1 MMSSIIIPKSSK
13 YLHLS
18 LFFLFTLSLNIH
30 AEKFW
35 FAPEPIHSLLVKIEN
50 TRSEIKRAENSI
62 KEETGIYDWETTD
75 EYQERLQDIIQSQ
88 TAEQRNQLQQ
98 LIEELSSTRFSLS
111 GELLSYDIQSYRRDA
126 RIWPIEIQ
134 TSLAGFVRNRYG
146 IKTIAEWNLNR
157 VESVKDSYLQLEQ
170 AANSDTLEV
179 RLIFNIEHLN
189 EELTEKYVE
198 GCRYRIDSYQLDLF
212 DKSVDRSFGKVSE
225 VPLNTILFS
234 PERVVVRYK
243 VGDTGPS
250 GGYVIRDKGYDRVS
264 ERYVEAHRRKVA
276 IGGQRGAENYCAE
289 LTKNGFSDWRL
300 PSTRELKKIA
310 SMALRFGDYEIDRA
324 YWAKNRYESVYL
336 TTGTAVN
343 TKRSKQCYIV
353 PVRDF

>member
-1 MMSSIIIPKSSK
+1 MRNSSK
-13 YLHLS
+13 YLHLC
-18 LFFLFTLSLNIH
+18 LIFFFILTIDIH

-35 FAPEPIHSLLVKIEN
+35 FAPEPIHSLLTKIES
-50 TRSEIKRAENSI
+50 TRSELKIAENSI

-75 EYQERLQDIIQSQ
+75 EYQERLHNLILSK
-88 TAEQRNQLQQ
+88 TAEQRNQLQH
-98 LIEELSSTRFSLS
+98 LIEELTSTKFSLS

-126 RIWPIEIQ
+126 RIWPIEVQ

-146 IKTIAEWNLNR
+146 IKAIAEWDLNR
-157 VESVKDSYLQLEQ
+157 VESVKDSYIQLEQ
-170 AANSDTLEV
+170 AANSETLEL
-179 RLIFNIEHLN
+179 RLIFNIEHFN
-189 EELTEKYVE
+189 EVLTEKYVE
-198 GCRYRIDSYQLDLF
+198 GCRYRIDAYQLELF
-212 DKSVDRSFGKVSE
+212 DKSVGRTFGKISE

-234 PERVVVRYK
+234 PERVIVRYK

-276 IGGQRGAENYCAE
+276 TGGQRGAENYCAE
-289 LTKNGFSDWRL
+289 LSKNGFSDWRL
-300 PSTRELKKIA
+300 PSTRELRKIA
-310 SMALRFGDYEIDRA
+310 SMAQKFGDYEIDRA

-343 TKRSKQCYIV
+343 TKRTKQCYIV